1 METAMRLAIET
12 YSKLTNQSF
21 ETIVKR
27 VLDGDEVL
35 TESIMKLMFVSAK

>member
-12 YSKLTNQSF
+12 YSKLTDQPF

-27 VLDGDEVL
+27 VLGGDEVL
-35 TESIMKLMFVSAK
+35 TESIMLLMFVSAK